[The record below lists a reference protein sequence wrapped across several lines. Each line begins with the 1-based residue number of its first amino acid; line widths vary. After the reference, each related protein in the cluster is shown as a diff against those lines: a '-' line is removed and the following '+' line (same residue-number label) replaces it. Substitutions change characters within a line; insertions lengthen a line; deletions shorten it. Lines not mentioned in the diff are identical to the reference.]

1 MNAMNELASS
11 STASVPEAGLV
22 IEARLLQKRYR
33 LNRQRL
39 FGPVPSVLA
48 VDDVSFRVRRGT
60 TFGLVGESG
69 SGKTTVAKLL
79 LKLEQPTGGSLW
91 FDGQDIFQQDAAAER
106 SYRSKVQTVLQDPY
120 GALSPRMRAGR
131 IVSEPLAAKTGMG
144 WAQAE
149 EKAALLLELVGL
161 RREDVRK
168 YPHEFSGGQRQ
179 RIAIARALSID
190 PEVIVLDESVSAL
203 DVSVRAQILKLLEEV
218 QRKLNV
224 TYLFIGH
231 DLAVVRYMSTDVGV
245 MYLGQLVE
253 IGSASQV
260 FSRALHPYTR
270 QLVAAGSA
278 ETRIGALSASGDLPS
293 PINPPPGCRF
303 HTRCPHATPEC
314 STQAPVLREMEPGHF
329 GRCHHM
335 EKIAA

>member
-1 MNAMNELASS
+1 MTPMPDQATPSASS
-11 STASVPEAGLV
+11 QPL
-22 IEARLLQKRYR
+22 IEARGLQKRYR
-33 LNRQRL
+33 LSRQRL
-39 FGPVPSVLA
+39 FEPAPSVQA
-48 VDDVSFRVRRGT
+48 VDDVSFKVHRGS

-69 SGKTTVAKLL
+69 SGKTTVAKML
-79 LKLEQPTGGSLW
+79 LKIERPTAGTLLVE
-91 FDGQDIFQQDAAAER
+91 GQDIFAQDAAGER
-106 SYRSKVQTVLQDPY
+106 QYRSMVQTVLQDPY
-120 GALSPRMRAGR
+120 GALSPRLRAGR
-131 IVSEPLAAKTGMG
+131 IVAEPLVTKNRLS
-144 WAQAE
+144 WAQTE
-149 EKAALLLELVGL
+149 EQAGALMELVGL
-161 RREDVRK
+161 RREDLHK

-179 RIAIARALSID
+179 RIAIARALSVD
-190 PEVIVLDESVSAL
+190 PRIIVLDESVSAL

-218 QRKLNV
+218 QRKLGV

-253 IGSASQV
+253 IGSAMQV
-260 FSRALHPYTR
+260 FSRPLHPYSR

-278 ETRIGALSASGDLPS
+278 ETRIGALGVASDLPS
-293 PINPPPGCRF
+293 PINPPSGCRF

-314 STQAPVLREMEPGHF
+314 ATQAPVLREMEPGHF